1 MLDNIRLSDLPPY
14 GKLFVA
20 IFTSLMLL
28 VVFWAVF
35 IFYVS
40 KGMVDTDHLPA
51 YLTEESEDVSPAD
64 SGQADLQRQEDAE
77 VIEGDSLAV
86 LAPVWDSTFAGREA
100 DVDSVT
106 NIDRFRARD
115 SEMALDEARDQGE
128 YTYVEYGETP
138 FRHNLGL
145 AHTHVN
151 GQTLLYFAMGLV
163 FLFTSVPAKIK
174 KIVYWVFGVSV
185 LVHAVG
191 LTGQGYYGIFDDML
205 AVSGV
210 ALLVII
216 VYMALLIYVDLGR
229 SRSSINE
236 GAGKTANE

>member
-20 IFTSLMLL
+20 IFTTLMLL

-40 KGMVDTDHLPA
+40 KGVVDTDHLPA

-64 SGQADLQRQEDAE
+64 SAQADFQRQEDAE
-77 VIEGDSLAV
+77 VIQEDSLAV
-86 LAPVWDSTFAGREA
+86 LAPIWDSTLKGREA

-106 NIDRFRARD
+106 NIERFRTRD

-128 YTYVEYGETP
+128 YDYEEYGESR

-163 FLFTSVPAKIK
+163 FLFTSVPPKIK
-174 KIVYWVFGVSV
+174 KIVYWVFGVAV
-185 LVHAVG
+185 LLHAIG
-191 LTGQGYYGIFDDML
+191 LTGQGYYGVFDDML

-236 GAGKTANE
+236 GSKKTAHE